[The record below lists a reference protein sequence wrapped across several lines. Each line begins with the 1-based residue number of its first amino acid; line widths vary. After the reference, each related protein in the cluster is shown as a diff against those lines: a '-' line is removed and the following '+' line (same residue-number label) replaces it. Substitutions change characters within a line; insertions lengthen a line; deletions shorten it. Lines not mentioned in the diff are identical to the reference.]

1 MVQAL
6 SVSKK
11 LIIVTTSHRPTQRV
25 RSFVKDLA
33 SVLPYAVK
41 VNRGKASLLD
51 LYYDAVAIGAKRV
64 VIVGAKKGNPGII
77 RVYAPREPP
86 DIGLDEIVVISLSG
100 VKLRREH
107 PEAQKTFNTRSL
119 GVDVRGVGDEIVK
132 RVADTLVR
140 AFLAKL
146 VIFDEDVEKVD
157 VLMKL
162 RIEEKELVMTFVC
175 STTGR
180 VCGPTLRVV
189 AVRDNVAGYRVYIP
203 GAREQEIGRSIG

>member
-1 MVQAL
+1 L
-6 SVSKK
+6 SASKK

-51 LYYDAVAIGAKRV
+51 LYYDAMAIGAKRV
-64 VIVGAKKGNPGII
+64 VVVGVKKGNPGII
-77 RVYAPREPP
+77 RVYMPREPP
-86 DIGLDEIVVISLSG
+86 EIGLDEIVVISLSG

-107 PEAQKTFNTRSL
+107 PEAQKTFNIRSL
-119 GVDVRGVGDEIVK
+119 GIDARDIRDKIVG

-146 VIFDEDVEKVD
+146 VVFDEDIEKVD
-157 VLMKL
+157 VLVKL
-162 RIEEKELVMTFVC
+162 HIEEKELIMTFVC
-175 STTGR
+175 GATGR
-180 VCGPTLRVV
+180 VCGPTLRVI

-203 GAREQEIGRSIG
+203 GARG

>member
-1 MVQAL
+1 L
-6 SVSKK
+6 SASKK

-51 LYYDAVAIGAKRV
+51 LYYDAMAIGAKRV
-64 VIVGAKKGNPGII
+64 IVVGVKKGNPGII
-77 RVYAPREPP
+77 RVYVPREPP
-86 DIGLDEIVVISLSG
+86 EIGLDEIVVISLSG

-107 PEAQKTFNTRSL
+107 PEAQKTFNIRSL
-119 GVDVRGVGDEIVK
+119 GIDARDIRDKIVG

-146 VIFDEDVEKVD
+146 VVFDEDIEKVD
-157 VLMKL
+157 VLVKL
-162 RIEEKELVMTFVC
+162 RIEEKELIMTFVC
-175 STTGR
+175 SATGR
-180 VCGPTLRVV
+180 VCGPTLRVI

-203 GAREQEIGRSIG
+203 GARG

>member
-1 MVQAL
+1 MSATI
-6 SVSKK
+6 SKK

-41 VNRGKASLLD
+41 VNRGKASLTD
-51 LYYDAVAIGAKRV
+51 LYYDAMALGAKRV
-64 VIVGAKKGNPGII
+64 VIVGVKKGNPGVI

-86 DIGLDEIVVISLSG
+86 EIGLDEIAVISLSG

-107 PEAQKTFNTRSL
+107 PGSQKTFNTRSL
-119 GVDVRGVGDEIVK
+119 GIDIRGVGNEIVK

-146 VIFDEDVEKVD
+146 VVFDEDAEKVD

-162 RIEEKELVMTFVC
+162 HVRERELVMTFIC

-180 VCGPTLRVV
+180 ICGPTLRVI
-189 AVRDNVAGYRVYIP
+189 AVRDNVAGYRVYLP
-203 GAREQEIGRSIG
+203 EAREQEIGGSVG

>member
-1 MVQAL
+1 M
-6 SVSKK
+6 
-11 LIIVTTSHRPTQRV
+11 

-51 LYYDAVAIGAKRV
+51 LYYDAMAIGAKRV
-64 VIVGAKKGNPGII
+64 VVIGVKKGNPGIV
-77 RVYAPREPP
+77 RVYEPRAPPET
-86 DIGLDEIVVISLSG
+86 GLDEIVVISLSG
-100 VKLRREH
+100 AKLRREH
-107 PEAQKTFNTRSL
+107 PEAQKIFNTRSL
-119 GVDVRGVGDEIVK
+119 GVDVRGVEGVIVG
-132 RVADTLVR
+132 RVADALVR

-146 VIFDEDVEKVD
+146 IVFDEDAEKVD

-162 RIEEKELVMTFVC
+162 RIEEKELVITFVC
-175 STTGR
+175 SATER

-203 GAREQEIGRSIG
+203 GARRQKAGRSNS

>member
-1 MVQAL
+1 MSA
-6 SVSKK
+6 SKK

-51 LYYDAVAIGAKRV
+51 LYYDAMAIGAKRV
-64 VIVGAKKGNPGII
+64 VVVGVKKGNPGII
-77 RVYAPREPP
+77 RVYMPREPP
-86 DIGLDEIVVISLSG
+86 EIGLDEIVVISLSG

-107 PEAQKTFNTRSL
+107 PEAQKTFNIRSL
-119 GVDVRGVGDEIVK
+119 GIDARDIRDKIVG

-146 VIFDEDVEKVD
+146 VVFDEDIEKVD
-157 VLMKL
+157 VLVKL
-162 RIEEKELVMTFVC
+162 HIEEKELIMTFVC
-175 STTGR
+175 GATGR
-180 VCGPTLRVV
+180 VCGPTLRVI

-203 GAREQEIGRSIG
+203 GARG

>member
-1 MVQAL
+1 M
-6 SVSKK
+6 
-11 LIIVTTSHRPTQRV
+11 

-51 LYYDAVAIGAKRV
+51 LYYDAMAIGAKRV
-64 VIVGAKKGNPGII
+64 VVVGVKKGNPGII
-77 RVYAPREPP
+77 RVYVPREPP
-86 DIGLDEIVVISLSG
+86 ETGLDEIVVISLSG

-107 PEAQKTFNTRSL
+107 PEAQKTFNIRSL
-119 GVDVRGVGDEIVK
+119 GIDARDIRDEIVG

-146 VIFDEDVEKVD
+146 VVFDEDIEKVD
-157 VLMKL
+157 VLVKL
-162 RIEEKELVMTFVC
+162 RIEEKELIMTFVC
-175 STTGR
+175 GATGR
-180 VCGPTLRVV
+180 VCGPTLRVI

-203 GAREQEIGRSIG
+203 GARG

>member
-1 MVQAL
+1 LLA
-6 SVSKK
+6 SKK

-51 LYYDAVAIGAKRV
+51 LYYDAMAVGAKRIV
-64 VIVGAKKGNPGII
+64 VVGAKKGNPGIV

-86 DIGLDEIVVISLSG
+86 EIGLEEIAVISLSG

-107 PEAQKTFNTRSL
+107 QEAQKTFNTRSL
-119 GVDVRGVGDEIVK
+119 GIDVRGIGDEIV
-132 RVADTLVR
+132 RRIADTLVR

-146 VIFDEDVEKVD
+146 VVFDEDVEKVD
-157 VLMKL
+157 VLAKL
-162 RIEEKELVMTFVC
+162 RIEEKELVTTFIC

-180 VCGPTLRVV
+180 VCGPTLRII

-203 GAREQEIGRSIG
+203 GAGRQEISRSIG